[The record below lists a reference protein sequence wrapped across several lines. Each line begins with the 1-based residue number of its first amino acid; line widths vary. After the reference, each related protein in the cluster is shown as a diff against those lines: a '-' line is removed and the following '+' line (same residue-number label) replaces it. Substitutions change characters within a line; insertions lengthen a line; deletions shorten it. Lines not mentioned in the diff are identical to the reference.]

1 MMGFA
6 ETLLILTLLGLLL
19 ALAIGV
25 AGTVYYLMRRQSR
38 ELRVALEQNF
48 ARQREEMERQLRAAG
63 VSEAAA
69 SVPAAPGVLAP
80 RKISEDQLMIIGAVL
95 ACHFGKRVK
104 IRSARVIT
112 VGGGSNVWSQQGR
125 AAVQASHSVMH

>member
-1 MMGFA
+1 
-6 ETLLILTLLGLLL
+6 
-19 ALAIGV
+19 
-25 AGTVYYLMRRQSR
+25 
-38 ELRVALEQNF
+38 
-48 ARQREEMERQLRAAG
+48 MERQLRAAG

-69 SVPAAPGVLAP
+69 SGPAAPAVLAP

-112 VGGGSNVWSQQGR
+112 VGSGSNVWSQQGR

>member
-1 MMGFA
+1 MGLA

-19 ALAIGV
+19 ALVIGV
-25 AGTVYYLMRRQSR
+25 AGTVYYMMRRQSR

-63 VSEAAA
+63 AREAAA
-69 SVPAAPGVLAP
+69 PVPSAPVMAAPKKV
-80 RKISEDQLMIIGAVL
+80 SEDQLMIIGAVL
-95 ACHFGKRVK
+95 ACHFGRRVK
-104 IRSARVIT
+104 IRSARVIS
-112 VGGGSNVWSQQGR
+112 VGSGSNVWSQQGR